1 MRTTNLIGWI
11 GVVLVTLAA
20 GFWSFWG
27 TIEAFHEGWWQPLLG
42 MRLLQTAAYLSPA
55 VVFSGVAVLGIR
67 WPRVG
72 AVLFILLG
80 AVIATLIIIDRS
92 SISIQIVLCL
102 TALPMIVG
110 LLFLFGRPQPK
121 AAAYAVA
128 VGIPLLILLG
138 SGAEPVY
145 RVCTRFDDGDRGE
158 RLVEGLGVTLVWA
171 PAGPGWSRDGG
182 VDWHEARERV
192 RYLTEDGL
200 SLANEPQG
208 FWRLPTREE
217 VVCSLTRGN
226 RNAGGTWDPV
236 RNQPHY
242 KRKPD
247 KESPL
252 WDPFAPLIYLWTSD
266 EADERSAW
274 IVVYHGGI
282 YPKPKT
288 LASPSIGFRAVRKPG
303 ATKL

>member
-1 MRTTNLIGWI
+1 MNLIGWI
-11 GVVLVTLAA
+11 GVLLVTLAA
-20 GFWSFWG
+20 SFWSFWG
-27 TIEAFHEGWWQPLLG
+27 TIEAFHEGWWQPQLG

-55 VVFSGVAVLGIR
+55 VVFSGLAVLGIR

-72 AVLFILLG
+72 AVLFLLLG

-128 VGIPLLILLG
+128 VGFPLLILLG

-158 RLVEGLGVTLVWA
+158 RLVEGQGGTLVWA
-171 PAGPGWSRDGG
+171 PAGPGWSRDRG
-182 VDWHEARERV
+182 VNWNEARERV

-200 SLANEPQG
+200 ALAKEPQNI
-208 FWRLPTREE
+208 WRLPTREE
-217 VVCSLTRGN
+217 VVRSLTRGN
-226 RNAGGTWDPV
+226 QNAGGTWDPV
-236 RNQPHY
+236 RNQPDY
-242 KRKPD
+242 ERKPD

-252 WDPFAPLIYLWTSD
+252 WDPYSPLIYLWTSE
-266 EADERSAW
+266 EADERRAW

-282 YPKPKT
+282 YAKRKK
-288 LASPSIGFRAVRKPG
+288 LASPSIGFRAVRKLG